1 MDTAQSM
8 INRVIVRLED
18 PDYVFFSQDDL
29 IGAYNDALDEISEAT
44 EINETTAVI
53 KRRKKAAYTDL
64 RGILPATAL
73 RVTAIWNLNTQR
85 WLHPT
90 TVTELDD
97 LLGRQWEDKP
107 DTEPRWWWM
116 RGLWHLGA
124 YPVPNADIANL
135 RIHYAD
141 ILPHVRSDG
150 GLSQGLG
157 TSPALPDDFTD
168 AIENYMLYQL
178 LAQRKE
184 TKKSLDHFKE
194 YKVHEAELYKL
205 AHNRMRRDRA
215 GQMGAR
221 RGWGLRR

>member
-18 PDYVFFSQDDL
+18 PDYVFFSEQDL
-29 IGAYNDALDEISEAT
+29 IDAYNDALDEISEAT
-44 EINETTAVI
+44 EINEVNI
-53 KRRKKAAYTDL
+53 VVKRRKKAAYTDL
-64 RGILPATAL
+64 RGILPSTAL
-73 RVTAIWNLNTQR
+73 RITAVWNLNTNR

-90 TVTELDD
+90 TVDELDD

-107 DTEPRWWWM
+107 DTESRWWWM
-116 RGLWHLGA
+116 RGLWHFGA
-124 YPVPNADIANL
+124 YPVPNTDASNL
-135 RIHYAD
+135 RIHYAELMPN
-141 ILPHVRSDG
+141 IKAAG
-150 GLSQGLG
+150 GLATGL
-157 TSPALPDDFTD
+157 TSSPPLPPDFTD

-184 TKKSLDHFKE
+184 TDKALEHFTE
-194 YKVHEAELYKL
+194 YQKHEQDLFNL